1 MYRLYDGRDKEF
13 EIITNDLE
21 EIKNYLGDDFSKC
34 EDALDLMEKIE
45 EENEGMDFYHLE
57 EVE

>member
-1 MYRLYDGRDKEF
+1 MFRLYDGRDKEF

-21 EIKNYLGDDFSKC
+21 EIKNYLGDDFSEC
-34 EDALDLMEKIE
+34 EDALHLMEKIE

-57 EVE
+57 EL